1 MKKKSKQALEDDGR
15 VIANM
20 NVPGMPWYDESAS
33 RRGDT
38 KKDLELSRS
47 ETWAVI
53 GGALKA
59 GAIITL
65 FFAVVFIL
73 VVILVGRWG
82 DFVNFISNLFK

>member
-1 MKKKSKQALEDDGR
+1 MRKKDKQVYEDDGR

-20 NVPGMPWYDESAS
+20 NVPGMPWYDESAGKRANSVS
-33 RRGDT
+33 R
-38 KKDLELSRS
+38 LELSRS

-59 GAIITL
+59 GALISL

-82 DFVNFISNLFK
+82 DFVGFITGLFK

>member
-1 MKKKSKQALEDDGR
+1 MRKKDKQVFEDDGHT
-15 VIANM
+15 IANM
-20 NVPGMPWYDESAS
+20 NVPGMPWYDEAAS
-33 RRGDT
+33 RRAET
-38 KKDLELSRS
+38 KSELELSRS

-65 FFAVVFIL
+65 FFAAVFIL

-82 DFVNFISNLFK
+82 DFIGFISNLFK